1 MARKE
6 RYVVGLDVG
15 TSKVTA
21 VVGEVLDEGVDI
33 VGLGV
38 AESRGIRRGVV
49 VNLETAVES
58 IRKAIDDAELMA
70 GVEIDSVH
78 LALSGPHIKGF
89 NSRGVIAVA
98 GKNREITREDVQRA
112 INAAKA
118 VSLPTGREIL
128 HVLPQDFVVDEQDG
142 IGAPVGMVGARLEV
156 NVHIITGSQSSTQNL
171 VACVNRAGVTVEET
185 VVEQLAAS
193 EAVLTADEKQLGVA
207 LVDIGGGT
215 TDIAIYER
223 GSLWH
228 TSVIGVGGDHFTN
241 DIAVGLR
248 TPVPD
253 AEKIKRK
260 CGCALSAM
268 VDEDDTMEV
277 ASVGG
282 RKPRVMARRIL
293 SEILQP
299 RAEEIFHLVWDDI
312 RRAGYEK
319 SLNSGIVLTGGGAI
333 LDGMPEI
340 AEQIFDLPI
349 RRGCPNTGGGLADY
363 VNSPTLATGVGLVLY
378 GHRHTNTE
386 ARQLAGAGALV
397 GRIAWVTRRA
407 RAARDAGKTGGA
419 GPGAVDQQLAER
431 HRRRQSGLIG
441 DSDRFAGIE
450 LVDGA
455 G

>member
-6 RYVVGLDVG
+6 RYLVGLDVG

-21 VVGEVLDEGVDI
+21 VVGELIDGAGVDI

-49 VNLETAVES
+49 VNLEAAVDS
-58 IRKAIDDAELMA
+58 IKKAIEEAELMA

-89 NSRGVIAVA
+89 NSRGVVAVA
-98 GKNREITREDVQRA
+98 GKTREITREDVRRA
-112 INAAKA
+112 IDAAKA
-118 VSLPTGREIL
+118 VTLPSGREII

-142 IGAPVGMVGARLEV
+142 IGAPVGMTGARLEV
-156 NVHIITGSQSSTQNL
+156 NVHIVNGSSSSTQNL
-171 VACVNRAGVTVEET
+171 VACVNRAGVSVQDPTLG
-185 VVEQLAAS
+185 QLAAS
-193 EAVLTADEKQLGVA
+193 EAVLTKDEKDLGVA

-215 TDIAIYER
+215 TDIAIFER
-223 GSLWH
+223 GSVWH
-228 TSVIGVGGDHFTN
+228 TGVIAVGGDHFTN

-253 AEKIKRK
+253 AEKIKRR
-260 CGCALSAM
+260 CGCALVSM
-268 VDEDDTMEV
+268 VDEDETMEV

-299 RAEEIFHLVWDDI
+299 RAEEIFHLLWDEI

-333 LDGMPEI
+333 LDGLPEI

-349 RRGCPNTGGGLADY
+349 RRGCPGAVGGLADH
-363 VNSPTLATGVGLVLY
+363 VNSPTFATGVGLALY
-378 GHRHTNTE
+378 AYRNAYGDQAHSPI
-386 ARQLAGAGALV
+386 GAGAFVRVASRL
-397 GRIAWVTRRA
+397 R
-407 RAARDAGKTGGA
+407 
-419 GPGAVDQQLAER
+419 
-431 HRRRQSGLIG
+431 GLF
-441 DSDRFAGIE
+441 REFF
-450 LVDGA
+450 
-455 G
+455 